1 MARGSTERSLGYGR
15 LAGTPESGKGE
26 QQAMAEAIPLRYLP
40 ADGFEA
46 KTWYELM
53 TIYRD
58 LCPGSQAAYGPR
70 WIFRGEG
77 EVRGDR
83 ALRPSLERMVEKYG
97 LRRRRFQGT
106 RDGSVSGATMYWSDA
121 DAATYRSW
129 LVERGFGII
138 SERFVPESSGG
149 HVLFLAQAPNAS

>member
-15 LAGTPESGKGE
+15 LAGTPESGKRE

-53 TIYRD
+53 TTYRD

-97 LRRRRFQGT
+97 LRRRRT
-106 RDGSVSGATMYWSDA
+106 AISRDA
-121 DAATYRSW
+121 
-129 LVERGFGII
+129 
-138 SERFVPESSGG
+138 
-149 HVLFLAQAPNAS
+149 